1 MVVLIKRSPSGNG
14 ILTCSQVKATFSWV
28 TFEVNVIKIVIV
40 LGPYG
45 MQPPMGM
52 GRGYGGYGAAGFGGG
67 PPGPAPGFGY
77 GEYT

>member
-1 MVVLIKRSPSGNG
+1 MIK
-14 ILTCSQVKATFSWV
+14 T
-28 TFEVNVIKIVIV
+28 VIV

-45 MQPPMGM
+45 MQPHMAM